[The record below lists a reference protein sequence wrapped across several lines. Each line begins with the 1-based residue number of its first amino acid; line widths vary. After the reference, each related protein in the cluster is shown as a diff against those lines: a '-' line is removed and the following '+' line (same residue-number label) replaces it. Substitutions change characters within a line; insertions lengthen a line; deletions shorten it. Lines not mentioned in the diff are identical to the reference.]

1 MIYTT
6 VYVADGDNDGSVWV
20 TGSIGGVAVA
30 FVMMMMMVAEW
41 ILLVMS
47 LAFDG
52 DVIRGGGEGVTGL

>member
-1 MIYTT
+1 M
-6 VYVADGDNDGSVWV
+6 

-30 FVMMMMMVAEW
+30 FVMMMMVAEW

-52 DVIRGGGEGVTGL
+52 DVIRGGGAVVTGL